1 MLSSHLRPLLALT
14 LLVFTSPAL
23 ADDIAPRNPPS
34 YQQPNYAKPVPK
46 GNVSFEKQFSGP
58 NASRRLNDRVEFL
71 GILCPPG
78 SGPNPNGPG
87 GCAPCRPLHKGDPV
101 GSCRM

>member
-1 MLSSHLRPLLALT
+1 MHGSPLRPLLAFA
-14 LLVFTSPAL
+14 LLIAAAPAL
-23 ADDIAPRNPPS
+23 ADDLAPRNPPS
-34 YQQPNYAKPVPK
+34 YQQPNYIQPAPK
-46 GNVSFEKQFSGP
+46 GNIPYEKQFSGP
-58 NASRRLNDRVEFL
+58 HSSRRFNDRVEFL